1 MAIHLSVLKRERQD
15 RVRNLR
21 NRSRRSNLRTVIKK
35 IHASIDDNN
44 IEQTQAALQE
54 AISTID
60 RAASK
65 NTIHRNSAARQKSRL
80 MRKVNALTP
89 SEE

>member
-1 MAIHLSVLKRERQD
+1 MAVHLSVKKRERQD

-35 IHASIDDNN
+35 VNTLIDDKHV
-44 IEQTQAALQE
+44 EEAQAALNE

-65 NTIHRNSAARQKSRL
+65 NTIHKNNAARKKSQL
-80 MRKVNALTP
+80 MRKINALTP
-89 SEE
+89 SKE